1 MAGNGITGLWIGY
14 FLGILVQMIIV
25 GCMTITADW
34 QEIADKAEAR
44 MLNANEESVV
54 ATSPAK
60 NKANDYESLFS
71 EIEIDEEKQ
80 TLLHHSTDDEL
91 CTFENGQI
99 DDVIKGKRGGS
110 SSAWTYAQ
118 TCQSVGLGLETMNS
132 SCL

>member
-110 SSAWTYAQ
+110 S
-118 TCQSVGLGLETMNS
+118 
-132 SCL
+132 